1 MQIVKLTRTFAVA
14 LVLVMTATGLWAGG
28 DSDSAAVAAAAE
40 RELVRDPTTG
50 KMILAPRYGGT
61 FSFAAVGTP
70 PSADVWYTHHSYEA
84 INGVNETLALG
95 DWGLDRNVFAFN
107 SDVIPVSAMR
117 GLLAESWTLP
127 DDLTVVFTI
136 RDNVFWHDKP
146 PVNGRKLTARD
157 IAYNWN
163 RYFGL
168 DQFADQ
174 GISPAL
180 GGTREGMFASF
191 TATDDRTVVFKL
203 VQPRLDP
210 VSDIFNLI
218 SRAIYAPEVID
229 RYGDAQ
235 DWQTN
240 VGTGPYEL
248 VEWVEDSTLVWRR
261 VDNYWG
267 FDEKFPDN
275 RLPYIDE
282 VRSIIIK
289 EPAARIAAIRSRQ
302 VDHLGIA
309 GGTMINDIGQVNR
322 LRESNPELQFTPRMY
337 RCETCIGFNTTKKP
351 FDDIN
356 VRRAMQMALDL
367 ETMNNDF
374 FQGQAH
380 WVPEG
385 IVGTGS
391 LPGYFT
397 PFSEWPEE
405 IKQYYRYDPERAEQ
419 LLDEAGYPRGADGVR
434 FKTHNDVWEGRD
446 LPFFE
451 LQNAY
456 WRQIGVE
463 VELRPHDGATFV
475 PLIQSLAYEGMS
487 GRETGYFIADAI
499 GILKSNTHSTST
511 WNAPGVDDPK
521 LDAMLDEAGAA
532 TDRTEQARLG
542 NEINMYII
550 ANHWFLWSH
559 RVPQMFVYQPWI
571 VGHSDETLLGVMER
585 GPVQFARL
593 WIDQELK
600 DQYVN

>member
-1 MQIVKLTRTFAVA
+1 MKASTLLSITLAFA
-14 LVLVMTATGLWAGG
+14 LVATAAFAGG
-28 DSDSAAVAAAAE
+28 GSDSDDSASVAE
-40 RELVRDPTTG
+40 KEMVRDPTTG

-70 PSADVWYTHHSYEA
+70 PSADVWFTHHSYEA

-136 RDNVFWHDKP
+136 RDNVFWHDQP
-146 PVNGRKLTARD
+146 PVNGRNLTAHD

-210 VSDIFNLI
+210 VSDILNMI

-248 VEWVEDSTLVWRR
+248 VEWVEDSTLLWRR

-267 FDEKFPDN
+267 FDEKFPEN
-275 RLPYIDE
+275 RLPYFDE
-282 VRSIIIK
+282 VRSIVIK

-322 LRESNPELQFTPRMY
+322 LRESNPELQFK
-337 RCETCIGFNTTKKP
+337 C
-351 FDDIN
+351 
-356 VRRAMQMALDL
+356 RR
-367 ETMNNDF
+367 
-374 FQGQAH
+374 
-380 WVPEG
+380 
-385 IVGTGS
+385 TGS
-391 LPGYFT
+391 RLEKGRILGRKMPNSMGLSGT
-397 PFSEWPEE
+397 WC
-405 IKQYYRYDPERAEQ
+405 
-419 LLDEAGYPRGADGVR
+419 RGA
-434 FKTHNDVWEGRD
+434 W
-446 LPFFE
+446 
-451 LQNAY
+451 
-456 WRQIGVE
+456 
-463 VELRPHDGATFV
+463 
-475 PLIQSLAYEGMS
+475 S
-487 GRETGYFIADAI
+487 GRT
-499 GILKSNTHSTST
+499 
-511 WNAPGVDDPK
+511 
-521 LDAMLDEAGAA
+521 
-532 TDRTEQARLG
+532 LG
-542 NEINMYII
+542 
-550 ANHWFLWSH
+550 
-559 RVPQMFVYQPWI
+559 
-571 VGHSDETLLGVMER
+571 
-585 GPVQFARL
+585 
-593 WIDQELK
+593 
-600 DQYVN
+600 